1 MNSTQIR
8 YAAPQ
13 LRASDADRDA
23 VLALLSE
30 HFQAGRLTSEEFDE
44 RSSQAL
50 TARTYAELATLTAD
64 LPAPAATPAAA
75 PSPAPPW
82 PARHR
87 ALTVL
92 GVIAVILIASVA
104 FGVASGW
111 RHGAGMWWIIPAG
124 LLAARR
130 LAPGGRPGRGRI
142 RRY

>member
-30 HFQAGRLTSEEFDE
+30 HFQAGRLTAEEFDE
-44 RSSQAL
+44 RSGQAL
-50 TARTYAELATLTAD
+50 TARTYGELAALTAD
-64 LPAPAATPAAA
+64 LPAPATA
-75 PSPAPPW
+75 PAPGPA
-82 PARHR
+82 PARPAR
-87 ALTVL
+87 RGALLVLAMVAVALIACAAL
-92 GVIAVILIASVA
+92 GVAA
-104 FGVASGW
+104 GW
-111 RHGAGMWWIIPAG
+111 RHGDGLWWVIPVG

-130 LAPGGRPGRGRI
+130 VGLGGGPGGGRI